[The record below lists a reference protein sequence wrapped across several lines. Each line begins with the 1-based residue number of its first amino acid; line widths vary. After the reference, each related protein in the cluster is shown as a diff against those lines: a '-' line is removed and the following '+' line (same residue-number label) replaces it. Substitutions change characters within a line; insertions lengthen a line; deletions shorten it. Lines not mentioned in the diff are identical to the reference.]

1 MLSNSIDMKKNIF
14 LILLLIT
21 LFSCK
26 NNDCSDYAC
35 FTPPPSFIFELVDKS
50 TGENL
55 FSNGS
60 LSPDEIRVFDEE
72 NNRLNAS
79 FISEDNV
86 NIIDVSEIGWNL
98 GSHSYTLIVGIDL
111 EINIVLE
118 IEEKNENCCTYFEV
132 INFQVLNYE
141 FSKSN
146 TTGII
151 TVLIP

>member
-1 MLSNSIDMKKNIF
+1 MKKNIC
-14 LILLLIT
+14 LILLLLT

-55 FSNGS
+55 FSNGT
-60 LSPDEIRVFDEE
+60 LNPDEMRVFNEE
-72 NNRLNAS
+72 NKQFNVS
-79 FISEDNV
+79 FISEN
-86 NIIDVSEIGWNL
+86 NINLIDISEIGWNL
-98 GSHSYTLIVGIDL
+98 GSHSYKLVVSNNL
-111 EINIVLE
+111 EIKIILE
-118 IEEKNENCCTYFEV
+118 IEEKNENCCTYFEIV
-132 INFQVLNYE
+132 NFQILSYE

>member
-1 MLSNSIDMKKNIF
+1 MNISIDMKKKMF

-35 FTPPPSFIFELVDKS
+35 FTPPPRFTFELLDKS

-55 FSNGS
+55 FSNGT
-60 LSPDEIRVFDEE
+60 LNPDEIRVFDEE
-72 NNRLNAS
+72 NNLFNAS
-79 FISEDNV
+79 FISEN
-86 NIIDVSEIGWNL
+86 NINLIDVSEIGWNL
-98 GSHSYTLIVGIDL
+98 GLHSYTLIVGVDL

-132 INFQVLNYE
+132 VNFQILNYE